1 MTKTAFPAAWRMNCS
16 WAGQRQRIY
25 VHDGRGDEDELGDSE
40 DVEKE
45 GNRKAI
51 KEVESTE
58 EFCQGR

>member
-1 MTKTAFPAAWRMNCS
+1 MNCS